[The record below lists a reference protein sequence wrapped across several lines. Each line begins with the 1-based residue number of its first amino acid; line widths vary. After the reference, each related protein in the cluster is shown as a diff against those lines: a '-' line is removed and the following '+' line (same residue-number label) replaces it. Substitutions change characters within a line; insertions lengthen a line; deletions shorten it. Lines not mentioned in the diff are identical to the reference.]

1 MKIDIV
7 IPTYKPGKD
16 FPVLLQRLEEQELP
30 PGRILVINTEKAF
43 WDPSW
48 EETCR
53 ILEVHHISKEEF
65 DHGGTRR
72 MAADLCDGDILVF
85 MTQDAMPADR
95 RLLRCLTEAL
105 CKEAGAG
112 AAYARQLPRKDA
124 GPIERSTRAFNY
136 PAVSHVYYE
145 KDVAEHGIKTF
156 YCSNVCAAY
165 SREAYQA
172 AGGFLPRTI
181 FGEDMML
188 AEKLIRNGY
197 GIVYAADAVVIH
209 SHDYSCR
216 EQFRRNFDIGVSHAE
231 HPEVYAS
238 VPSEGEGIRMVR
250 MTAARLLGSGH
261 FYLLPYLVVQSG
273 CKYAGYRLGKMYR
286 KIPRALVRRLSFNP
300 GYFA

>member
-95 RLLRCLTEAL
+95 RLLRCLTEEL

-112 AAYARQLPRKDA
+112 AAYAR
-124 GPIERSTRAFNY
+124 
-136 PAVSHVYYE
+136 PAASLS
-145 KDVAEHGIKTF
+145 KT
-156 YCSNVCAAY
+156 
-165 SREAYQA
+165 
-172 AGGFLPRTI
+172 
-181 FGEDMML
+181 
-188 AEKLIRNGY
+188 IR
-197 GIVYAADAVVIH
+197 
-209 SHDYSCR
+209 R
-216 EQFRRNFDIGVSHAE
+216 
-231 HPEVYAS
+231 
-238 VPSEGEGIRMVR
+238 PSI
-250 MTAARLLGSGH
+250 
-261 FYLLPYLVVQSG
+261 
-273 CKYAGYRLGKMYR
+273 
-286 KIPRALVRRLSFNP
+286 
-300 GYFA
+300 

>member
-1 MKIDIV
+1 MFIYIFFEIV
-7 IPTYKPGKD
+7 LIP
-16 FPVLLQRLEEQELP
+16 F
-30 PGRILVINTEKAF
+30 
-43 WDPSW
+43 
-48 EETCR
+48 
-53 ILEVHHISKEEF
+53 
-65 DHGGTRR
+65 
-72 MAADLCDGDILVF
+72 
-85 MTQDAMPADR
+85 
-95 RLLRCLTEAL
+95 
-105 CKEAGAG
+105 
-112 AAYARQLPRKDA
+112 
-124 GPIERSTRAFNY
+124 
-136 PAVSHVYYE
+136 VYYE

-197 GIVYAADAVVIH
+197 GIVYAADALVIH

-273 CKYAGYRLGKMYR
+273 CKYAGYRLGKMYKR
-286 KIPRALVRRLSFNP
+286 IPRALVRRLSSNP